1 MPALLKALSPILLAA
16 SLPISAYAGLPT
28 ASVKDGRPTAIVRT
42 MDLPLLTR
50 RGRRLFKVRVAGA
63 VEAVCGSYEG
73 ATPEELDRIQ
83 ACRKNTIADIS
94 PQVSKF
100 IGRFGPQ
107 SAARNIVKL

>member
-1 MPALLKALSPILLAA
+1 MPALKALSLILLAA
-16 SLPISAYAGLPT
+16 SSPISAYAGLPT

-42 MDLPLLTR
+42 LDLDLMTR
-50 RGRRLFKVRVAGA
+50 RARQLFKVRVAGA

-100 IGRFGPQ
+100 IERFDPRF
-107 SAARNIVKL
+107 AASNIIKL